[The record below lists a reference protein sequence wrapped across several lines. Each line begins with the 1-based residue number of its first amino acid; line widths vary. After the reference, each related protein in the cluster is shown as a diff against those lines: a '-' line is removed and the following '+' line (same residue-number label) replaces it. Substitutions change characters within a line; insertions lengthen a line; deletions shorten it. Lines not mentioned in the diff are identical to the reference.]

1 LKLLARRSASQEA
14 KRSEAEAPPEGV
26 MDERKGMMDERTRM
40 IFQASRDLYQLLR
53 EKLGIPQDPPHD
65 QITVRYYQK
74 LRNLC
79 DRKKNLYA
87 DECRDII
94 LNCLKEA
101 VDGTKTDSRKWFG
114 LVSKTRLIEAER
126 WRPFPIKSE
135 EIKGIFDNPP
145 EGGGR

>member
-1 LKLLARRSASQEA
+1 MTHLNA
-14 KRSEAEAPPEGV
+14 KPETFVAAPVGGGTWALQFETDDG
-26 MDERKGMMDERTRM
+26 
-40 IFQASRDLYQLLR
+40 
-53 EKLGIPQDPPHD
+53 EKYCVLIND
-65 QITVRYYQK
+65 VNQK